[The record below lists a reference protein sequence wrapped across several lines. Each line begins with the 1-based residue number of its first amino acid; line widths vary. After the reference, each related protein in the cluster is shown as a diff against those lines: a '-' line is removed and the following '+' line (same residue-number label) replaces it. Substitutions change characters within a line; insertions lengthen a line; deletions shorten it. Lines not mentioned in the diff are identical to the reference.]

1 MIRYVLLKDGAI
13 EVEEILFQF
22 SNCNAKTSDE
32 NANMIIELLE
42 IHEIPS
48 EHYIVQGYD
57 IGCNISGKYNGAQAK
72 ILEQSHSAVFSPC
85 WLSHAQSV
93 WCWCC
98 WIHSICSNFL
108 WYTLGIY
115 NLFTCS
121 HKRWKI
127 LLKLIGSSL
136 YSISGTRWS
145 DRVENI
151 KPFAA
156 HLPGIKSAIEESENE
171 ITCER

>member
-22 SNCNAKTSDE
+22 SDCNAKTSDE

-85 WLSHAQSV
+85 GFH
-93 WCWCC
+93 
-98 WIHSICSNFL
+98 
-108 WYTLGIY
+108 TL
-115 NLFTCS
+115 NLCGADAAEFIPYAVTFF
-121 HKRWKI
+121 
-127 LLKLIGSSL
+127 
-136 YSISGTRWS
+136 GT
-145 DRVENI
+145 
-151 KPFAA
+151 
-156 HLPGIKSAIEESENE
+156 L
-171 ITCER
+171 